1 MNKVNTLFKKYYRI
15 LNEQEPATAEPA
27 PAPDATMPPEPA
39 MDMEPIEPEKDE
51 PEVKENEK
59 VIIKILANAFI
70 FNKLDLD
77 PETLL
82 RVERN
87 IRIIK
92 DSVGWPM
99 SKTISAIINILCL
112 NPSLC
117 LKKSLGIRV
126 NKESKI
132 EKAFLKYK
140 LMYEVAADATD
151 GPANPNKE
159 NEKDTESPG
168 NEIVS
173 LSLSEIFPEYQE
185 LILRALE
192 YVPTAEEIMILR
204 PVVKEFGE
212 NNPTAVETTVK
223 NLLNLNRDSAISSNI
238 LKKNQD
244 DINDT
249 VEDLLVNIK

>member
-1 MNKVNTLFKKYYRI
+1 MKVDQLFKKYYKI
-15 LNEQEPATAEPA
+15 LNEQEPVTAA
-27 PAPDATMPPEPA
+27 PAAAMPPEPA
-39 MDMEPIEPEKDE
+39 MDMEPIEPEEEK
-51 PEVKENEK
+51 PVLKENER

-99 SKTISAIINILCL
+99 SKTINSIINILCL
-112 NPSLC
+112 NPALC

-132 EKAFLKYK
+132 EKAFSKYK
-140 LMYEVAADATD
+140 LIYEIAADATD
-151 GPANPNKE
+151 GPVNSE
-159 NEKDTESPG
+159 TETEKDTESQG
-168 NEIVS
+168 KEIVS
-173 LSLSEIFPEYQE
+173 LSLAEIFSEYQE

-212 NNPTAVETTVK
+212 SNPSAVETTVK

-238 LKKNQD
+238 LKKNKD
-244 DINDT
+244 DNNDT